1 MATRQYASSY
11 TGAEETF
18 VRSYLSTTAHTPL
31 TSFSTS
37 YQGVRDGYT
46 GNWLKDTSTIPHG
59 FAKAY
64 TTEVPYTA
72 VYNKIWVGIALTNYT
87 KQWAGNTSFMGCLLY
102 TSPSPRDGLLSRMP
116 SSA

>member
-46 GNWLKDTSTIPHG
+46 GNWLKDTAMDLFLPHY
-59 FAKAY
+59 ARKRR
-64 TTEVPYTA
+64 
-72 VYNKIWVGIALTNYT
+72 KC
-87 KQWAGNTSFMGCLLY
+87 S
-102 TSPSPRDGLLSRMP
+102 
-116 SSA
+116 